1 MYLTSQKFLTTIE
14 DIFNIAKSL
23 GYTLNGEMFSTDN
36 LTKLAQNYLGSSSAE
51 TFNGYISDL
60 MCIQHL
66 AENGV
71 ILAPY
76 PLTKIILNN

>member
-1 MYLTSQKFLTTIE
+1 MYLKSQNLLTTIE

-36 LTKLAQNYLGSSSAE
+36 LTSLAQNYLGSNSAQ
-51 TFNGYISDL
+51 TFDGYISDL
-60 MCIQHL
+60 TCIQHL
-66 AENGV
+66 TQNGV

-76 PLTKIILNN
+76 PLTKMILNN